1 MDTQTNSSHPESG
14 DLPVCNDEAA
24 AVEGSEG
31 KKNCDSLV
39 LCL

>member
-31 KKNCDSLV
+31 KKNCD
-39 LCL
+39 